1 MENNKKTIEM
11 FIYVSDL
18 ALYNRGIYEW
28 IGLDLMNPAQAKSKY
43 DDFQKEREEH
53 ALFISNTS
61 MTYNL
66 GINEFDNIDFILYM
80 ADIFFSNWS
89 EEQLSVFSDLVNE
102 GDYEW
107 EKSAEIVNNNDYA
120 LIEIGDCESDEK
132 AVGRYYAEY
141 LAIPENIKP
150 YFDYER
156 YGRNILIGTESITN
170 EDYTII
176 IH

>member
-1 MENNKKTIEM
+1 MKNNKNSIEM
-11 FIYVSDL
+11 VIYVSDL
-18 ALYNRGIYEW
+18 ALYNRGVNEW
-28 IGLDLMNPAQAKSKY
+28 IELDLMNPAQAKSKY
-43 DDFQKEREEH
+43 DDFQKERKEH
-53 ALFISNTS
+53 ALFISDTS

-107 EKSAEIVNNNDYA
+107 EKSAEIVNNYDYTI
-120 LIEIGDCESDEK
+120 IEHEELGREEEC
-132 AVGRYYAEY
+132 VGQYYAEY
-141 LAIPENIKP
+141 LAIPDNIKP
-150 YFDYER
+150 YFDYES
-156 YGRNILIGTESITN
+156 YGRDILLGTESITN